1 MWEVNGRRSTR
12 QSSPNAD
19 CPFCDLPHRR
29 RSVALTFSRTHQGE
43 NQMASEY
50 WEEKR
55 AGLKQVLAA
64 WAVLLAVMA
73 AVQFAHLL
81 AR

>member
-1 MWEVNGRRSTR
+1 
-12 QSSPNAD
+12 
-19 CPFCDLPHRR
+19 
-29 RSVALTFSRTHQGE
+29 
-43 NQMASEY
+43 MASDY
-50 WEEKR
+50 WEDKR